1 MGASNNTKVI
11 PRVASRK
18 HWKMSSNARR
28 CWASPG
34 NTEVTPN
41 VFNNVKNALE
51 DIKNFVFLVFYLRDI
66 GRHWGMLGNTKKMP
80 KTLEQQGCQAMLTK
94 YWEMWRIINNNIII
108 FDNDDGTLWKHWQM
122 LSNTVKCWGTLSN
135 IEKTLKNINI
145 AEKTRKNAN

>member
-1 MGASNNTKVI
+1 M
-11 PRVASRK
+11 
-18 HWKMSSNARR
+18 
-28 CWASPG
+28 PG

-66 GRHWGMLGNTKKMP
+66 GRHRGMLGNTKKMP

-108 FDNDDGTLWKHWQM
+108 FDNDDGT
-122 LSNTVKCWGTLSN
+122 S
-135 IEKTLKNINI
+135 
-145 AEKTRKNAN
+145 